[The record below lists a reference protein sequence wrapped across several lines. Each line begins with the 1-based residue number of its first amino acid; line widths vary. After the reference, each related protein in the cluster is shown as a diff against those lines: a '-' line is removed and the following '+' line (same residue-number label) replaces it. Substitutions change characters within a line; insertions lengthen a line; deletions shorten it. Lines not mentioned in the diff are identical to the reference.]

1 MVQHLTLGKGFEVN
15 TRWLAIGAIAVGGA
29 VTVGGFLFL
38 SPFAS
43 LEPEKTVSEVVE
55 IKTVTAL
62 GRLEPVGEV
71 LHLSAPSSNQNNR
84 IAQLF
89 VKEGDRLNQGQ
100 TVAILDSYGQ
110 LTAALAEAEE
120 RVKLAQAQL
129 AVVKAGAK
137 QGEIDSQS
145 AEIARIEAQY
155 QGDIATQSATVR
167 RLEAEVQ
174 NALVE
179 KDRYQMLFDAGA
191 ISASQRD
198 SKNLILQTAQSSLQE
213 AQASL
218 QRTQATNPE
227 NLSRARATL
236 AQIAEVRPV
245 DIQVAQ
251 ADVDRAIAAKNQAQ
265 ANLDQAVVYAPIAG
279 EVLFIHTRPGEVVS
293 SDGIIE
299 IGQTETMQAVGE
311 VYQSDISKVQ
321 PGQKVRISSSAIA
334 GDLYGTVER
343 VGSQVLRQSVV
354 NTDPSVNIDARVVEV
369 YALLDAESSA
379 KAAKFTNLQ
388 VQMEIAQ

>member
-1 MVQHLTLGKGFEVN
+1 MVQNLTLGKGLEIN
-15 TRWLAIGAIAVGGA
+15 TRWLTIGAIAVGSA
-29 VTVGGFLFL
+29 MTVGGLLFL
-38 SPFAS
+38 SPFAVP
-43 LEPEKTVSEVVE
+43 EPEETVVEVVE
-55 IKTVTAL
+55 ILTVTAL

-71 LHLSAPSSNQNNR
+71 VQLSAPTSNQGNR
-84 IAQLF
+84 VAQLL
-89 VKEGDRLNQGQ
+89 VKEGDRLNRGQ
-100 TVAILDSYGQ
+100 MVAILDSYDQ
-110 LTAALAEAEE
+110 LAAALAEAKE
-120 RVKLAQAQL
+120 RVKVAQAQL

-137 QGEIDSQS
+137 QGAIDSQT

-155 QGDIATQSATVR
+155 QGDLATQSATVR

-174 NALVE
+174 NAAAE
-179 KDRYQMLFDAGA
+179 KDRYQMLFEAGA

-227 NLSRARATL
+227 NLSRAQATL
-236 AQIAEVRPV
+236 AQISEVRPV

-299 IGQTETMQAVGE
+299 IGQTKTMQAVGE

-321 PGQKVRISSSAIA
+321 PGQKVLVSSTAIE

-369 YALLDAESSA
+369 YAILDAESSA

-388 VQMEIAQ
+388 VQMEIVQ